1 MFKVIHFSLPI
12 LLVIYVTKALGNS
25 ISLNSWII
33 CIIFILSSKWFL
45 FFQGG
50 KSLEEQKKQ
59 FDELGALPLSTNP
72 FFVKNIANSD
82 EVNFEGMLYDIFS

>member
-1 MFKVIHFSLPI
+1 M
-12 LLVIYVTKALGNS
+12 
-25 ISLNSWII
+25 
-33 CIIFILSSKWFL
+33 LSSIWFLFL

-82 EVNFEGMLYDIFS
+82 EVNFEGMLYDIFFYKTFHLKERWLSI

>member
-1 MFKVIHFSLPI
+1 M
-12 LLVIYVTKALGNS
+12 
-25 ISLNSWII
+25 
-33 CIIFILSSKWFL
+33 LSSIWFLFL

-59 FDELGALPLSTNP
+59 FDELGALPFSTNP

-82 EVNFEGMLYDIFS
+82 EVNFEGMLYDIFL

>member
-1 MFKVIHFSLPI
+1 M
-12 LLVIYVTKALGNS
+12 
-25 ISLNSWII
+25 
-33 CIIFILSSKWFL
+33 LSSVWFLFL

-82 EVNFEGMLYDIFS
+82 EVNFEGMLYDIFFIKHFTWKRGDYLSSLDRIVVEM

>member
-1 MFKVIHFSLPI
+1 M
-12 LLVIYVTKALGNS
+12 
-25 ISLNSWII
+25 
-33 CIIFILSSKWFL
+33 LSSIWFLFL

-82 EVNFEGMLYDIFS
+82 EVNFEGMLYDIFFIKNFTWKRGD